1 MGIKKKGRTN
11 MEKSIKYYWTRRL
24 ADLKEAF
31 EGNNFQAFVAS
42 SLEDAKKLVLE
53 ELLPASGAK
62 KVSWGGSMTFVA
74 TGLYHELR
82 ERSDLEILDTYRRDM
97 AAEDLIELRRQ
108 ALLSDLFITGS
119 NAVTEG
125 GELVNL
131 DMTGNRV
138 AALAFGPKKVIVLV
152 GRNKI
157 CTDLDEAMKK
167 VKDYAAPTNAMRL
180 NKKVPCAKTT
190 YCEECSSADRI
201 CNTWNITEK
210 SYPKGRISVVLMDV
224 EAGL

>member
-1 MGIKKKGRTN
+1 
-11 MEKSIKYYWTRRL
+11 MEKSIRYYWGKRL
-24 ADLKEAF
+24 ADVKEAF
-31 EGNNFQAFVAS
+31 EANHFQAHVTS
-42 SLEDAKKLVLE
+42 GLEDAKKLVLE
-53 ELLPASGAK
+53 DLLPASGAK
-62 KVSWGGSMTFVA
+62 KVGWGGSMTFVA

-82 ERSDLEILDTYRRDM
+82 DRKDLEILDTFRRDM
-97 AAEDLIELRRQ
+97 PAEDLIELRRQ
-108 ALLSDLFITGS
+108 SLLSDLFITGS
-119 NAVTEG
+119 NAVTEAG
-125 GELVNL
+125 QLVNL

-157 CTDLDEAMKK
+157 CTDLDEAMKR

-180 NKKVPCAKTT
+180 DKKVPCAKTT
-190 YCEECSSADRI
+190 YCEECNSPDRI

-210 SYPKGRISVVLMDV
+210 SYPKGRICVVLMDV

>member
-1 MGIKKKGRTN
+1 MK
-11 MEKSIKYYWTRRL
+11 KSIKYYWGKRL

-31 EGNNFQAFVAS
+31 EANNFQAFVVS
-42 SLEDAKKLVLE
+42 SLEEAKELVLK
-53 ELLPASGAK
+53 ELLSASEGK

-82 ERSDLEILDTYRRDM
+82 ARDDLEILDTFRRDM
-97 AAEDLIELRRQ
+97 TAEDLIELRRQ
-108 ALLSDLFITGS
+108 SLLSDIYITGS
-119 NAVTEG
+119 NAVTEAG
-125 GELVNL
+125 QLVNL

-157 CTDLDEAMKK
+157 CTDLDEAMKR

-180 NKKVPCAKTT
+180 EKKVPCAKTT
-190 YCEECSSADRI
+190 YCEECRSADRL

-210 SYPKGRISVVLMDV
+210 SYPKGRITVVLMDV